1 MRITIVVAL
10 FAVVVAAPT
19 NDKEDIA
26 ITSSTNEINVDD
38 NDVYDFDMADGTED
52 YDNGKV
58 KKFGTKPEDIGVAAK
73 GSYSYNF
80 PGTIVTVN
88 WITDEKT
95 KAVHTYIQVSYPEQP
110 PTCRSMSCTIDDS

>member
-1 MRITIVVAL
+1 MRTTIVVAL

-26 ITSSTNEINVDD
+26 ITSTTNEINVDG
-38 NDVYDFDMADGTED
+38 NDVHDFDMAEGTED
-52 YDNGKV
+52 YEDGKV
-58 KKFGTKPEDIGVAAK
+58 KKFGTKPEDIGVASK

-80 PGTIVTVN
+80 PGTIITVN

-95 KAVHTYIQVSYPEQP
+95 KAVHTYIQVSYPMQKP
-110 PTCRSMSCTIDDS
+110 ACRSMSCTIDD